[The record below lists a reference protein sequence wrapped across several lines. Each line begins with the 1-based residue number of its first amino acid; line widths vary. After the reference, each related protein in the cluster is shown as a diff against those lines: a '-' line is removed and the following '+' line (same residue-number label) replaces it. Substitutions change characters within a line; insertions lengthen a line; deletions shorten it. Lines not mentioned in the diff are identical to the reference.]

1 MRGHFKKR
9 GASWYFWV
17 ELEPGPDG
25 KRRQKSRGGFKTRK
39 EAERAFAEL
48 RDEIRRGSYVE
59 PSKLT
64 LNRFL
69 EEEWLP
75 AIRASV
81 RPSTLRFYAQNV
93 ASYIKPTIGRTL
105 LPNLTAAKLNAF
117 YADLLANGR
126 TGGRG
131 REGGGL
137 SPKTVRHVHTL
148 LHKALNDAVRWGHLG
163 RNPASLA
170 EAPRP
175 RTPDMHVWT
184 AVQLRTFLH
193 EVERERL
200 YAAWLLLITT
210 GMRRGEVLGLAWE
223 NVDLRVG
230 RLSVVH
236 SLTVVDYHRVE
247 MLEPKTA
254 KGRRSVA
261 LDPATI
267 DALRAHRKQ
276 QLEERVLAGPTW
288 QDNGLVFTRA
298 NGAAIHPEYVS
309 RRFTQLSRRA
319 GLPRIRLHDLR
330 HSYATAALATGIS
343 AKVVSE
349 RLGHSSVSITLDIYS
364 HVLPSIDEKAANTV
378 ASFILGT

>member
-39 EAERAFAEL
+39 EAERAFAAL
-48 RDEIRRGSYVE
+48 RDEIRLGSYVE

-105 LPNLTAAKLNAF
+105 LPNVTAAKLNAF
-117 YADLLANGR
+117 YATLLANGR

-131 REGGGL
+131 RSGGSL

-148 LHKALNDAVRWGHLG
+148 LHKALNDAVRWGHLA

-170 EAPRP
+170 EAPRA
-175 RTPDMHVWT
+175 RTPEMHVWT
-184 AVQLRTFLH
+184 AEQLRAFLR
-193 EVERERL
+193 EVECERL

-210 GMRRGEVLGLAWE
+210 GMRRGEVLGLSWE
-223 NVDLRVG
+223 NVDLRG
-230 RLSVVH
+230 SRLSVVR
-236 SLTVVDYHRVE
+236 SLTVVDYQHVE

-261 LDPATI
+261 LDPVTV
-267 DALRAHRKQ
+267 DALKAHRKQ
-276 QLEERVLAGPTW
+276 QLEERVFAGSTW
-288 QDNGLVFTRA
+288 QDNGLVFARS

-309 RRFTQLSRRA
+309 RRFTQLSARA
-319 GLPRIRLHDLR
+319 EQPRIRLHDLR
-330 HSYATAALATGIS
+330 HSYATAALSSGIS
-343 AKVVSE
+343 PKVVSE
-349 RLGHSSVSITLDIYS
+349 RLGHSSVSITLDVYS
-364 HVLPSIDEKAANTV
+364 HVLPSIDEEAANVV
-378 ASFILGT
+378 ASFILDG